1 MAQVSAIGSGLEAV
15 LPQAGPQSPSRTS
28 GGEAFDTVLARE
40 IEGRSAEPSAAPGES
55 AAPAA
60 SSTGADA
67 ADRTSGSSFT
77 ETLDQAVSEGEGT
90 GPVEGQAEGA
100 GTASRVDWEGLM
112 WEILALVLGQGAQA
126 PQTAEGSEGAQ
137 GEAAALEGDTSG
149 PASTPGAILRK
160 SVADWLASPEENAPP
175 PELAKIL
182 DGMGLPPSEVADFV
196 KRIRA
201 YFHAAARS
209 ESQAATDAAALEG
222 LEGSLG
228 QVAGIAESQAGGGPQ
243 TDSSS
248 ANATGGTSAT
258 PAAAGAD
265 GAKET
270 TSVLRSSAVQQVVE
284 TIRAL
289 PARAGTTEV
298 RLNLVPES
306 LGSVRV
312 TLFVDDQS
320 VVRATFVTDNPLSR
334 AILEAGG
341 QQLRDALR
349 EQGFTVDQF
358 TVLVGGE
365 QDSPR
370 EREELAWASGESADN
385 AGVTEEATF
394 VEATRPAG
402 TGIDVRV

>member
-1 MAQVSAIGSGLEAV
+1 MARVSAIGSGLEAV

-40 IEGRSAEPSAAPGES
+40 IEGRSAEPSAAQGES
-55 AAPAA
+55 AAPAV
-60 SSTGADA
+60 SSKSADA
-67 ADRTSGSSFT
+67 TDRTSGSSFK

-90 GPVEGQAEGA
+90 GPVEGQAEGTD
-100 GTASRVDWEGLM
+100 TASQVDREWLM

-126 PQTAEGSEGAQ
+126 PQAADGSEGAQ
-137 GEAAALEGDTSG
+137 GEAVTLEAGTSDI
-149 PASTPGAILRK
+149 AQTPGEVLRK

-175 PELAKIL
+175 PALAKIL
-182 DGMGLPPSEVADFV
+182 DDMGLPPSEVADFV

-201 YFHAAARS
+201 YFHAAAGS
-209 ESQAATDAAALEG
+209 ENQAPADAAALEG
-222 LEGSLG
+222 LEGSPG

-243 TDSSS
+243 TESSP
-248 ANATGGTSAT
+248 ANVPGGTSAAST
-258 PAAAGAD
+258 AAGAD
-265 GAKET
+265 GTKET
-270 TSVLRSSAVQQVVE
+270 ASVSRSSAVSQVGE

-298 RLNLVPES
+298 RLQLVPEA

-320 VVRATFVTDNPLSR
+320 VRATFVTDNILSR

-358 TVLVGGE
+358 TVLVGGG

-370 EREELAWASGESADN
+370 ERDDLAWASGESADN
-385 AGVTEEATF
+385 APGVEESTYAETS
-394 VEATRPAG
+394 RPAG
-402 TGIDVRV
+402 TGIDIRV